1 MAKNRVLEIGE
12 GFWNIRGTF
21 RLAGLINIGTQ
32 ASLVRRKSG
41 GYVVLDA
48 CGFDPETRRFIA
60 SETGGGD
67 AIEAVLHLHP
77 FHTMAVASLQ
87 EVAPRAK
94 LYGTARHHRLLPE
107 LPWQKDRT
115 EDAALHALFADDF
128 DFMVP
133 RGVDFIPS
141 NERLHFSSVLVLHRA
156 SKTLHVDDTLNY
168 VRFPA
173 PIRFVKKDSLEF
185 HPSLSGVLEK
195 RAGAA
200 RDFRAWM
207 ADLVL
212 RSRGVENVCAAH
224 TSALLARFRA
234 GPSIA
239 ERIERAASAVE
250 KKLAAHELRFG

>member
-21 RLAGLINIGTQ
+21 RLAGLLDIGTQ

-48 CGFDPETRRFIA
+48 CDIDPETRRFIDA
-60 SETGGGD
+60 KTGGGEG
-67 AIEAVLHLHP
+67 IEAVLHLHP
-77 FHTMAVASLQ
+77 FHTMAVASLR
-87 EVAPRAK
+87 ELAPRAK
-94 LYGTARHHRLLPE
+94 VYGTARHHRLMPE
-107 LPWQKDRT
+107 LPWQKEKT
-115 EDAALHALFADDF
+115 EEAALHALFADDF
-128 DFMVP
+128 DFLVP

-141 NERLHFSSVLVLHRA
+141 NERLHFSSVLALHRA
-156 SKTLHVDDTLNY
+156 SKTLHVDDTVNY

-173 PIRFVKKDSLEF
+173 PIRFAKKDSLGF

-200 RDFRAWM
+200 LDFRAWVGE
-207 ADLVL
+207 LVE
-212 RSRGVENVCAAH
+212 RARGVENLCAAH
-224 TSALLARFRA
+224 TSALLARSRT

-239 ERIERAASAVE
+239 ERIEAAARAVE
-250 KKLAAHELRFG
+250 NKLSAHERRFG